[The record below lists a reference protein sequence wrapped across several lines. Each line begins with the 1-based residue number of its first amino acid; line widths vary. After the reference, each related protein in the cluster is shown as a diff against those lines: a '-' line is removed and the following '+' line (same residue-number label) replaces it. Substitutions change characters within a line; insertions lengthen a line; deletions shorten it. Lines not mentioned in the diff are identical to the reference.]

1 MFIDINK
8 IDEQGESLDHELK
21 LDDLDD
27 DGGVKMP
34 VARARLTGRVEKA
47 PHGAVVEARVEA
59 TVRRA
64 CGRCLE
70 VFEAS
75 VSTEFTLALVPELPS
90 PSDPTAAA
98 AAQSDGDLFEAP
110 EGKADL
116 ELMATEQIYLSLPI
130 KPVCRKDCK
139 GLCPGCGANRNVVG
153 ECGCRAENDDPR
165 LGPLRE
171 LKDRLAQSS
180 AGL

>member
-8 IDEQGESLDHELK
+8 IDEQGELLDLELK

-27 DGGVKMP
+27 GGGVMP
-34 VARARLTGRVEKA
+34 VARARLTGRVEQA
-47 PHGAVVEARVEA
+47 AHGAGVEGHLEA

-70 VFEAS
+70 VFEVP
-75 VSTEFTLALVPELPS
+75 VSINFALALVPELPS

-98 AAQSDGDLFEAP
+98 AAASDGDLFHAP

-116 ELMATEQIYLSLPI
+116 ELMAVEQIYLSLPI
-130 KPVCRKDCK
+130 KPVCHEVCK
-139 GLCPGCGANRNVVG
+139 GLCPVCGANRNVVG
-153 ECGCRAENDDPR
+153 ECGCRAEIDDPR
-165 LGPLRE
+165 LAPFHE
-171 LKDRLAQSS
+171 LKDR
-180 AGL
+180 GEH